1 MSTEYSYDEQGQF
14 FPFFFVTVAGLVTLP
29 VTYSLL
35 KPSKGIC
42 HSLVNS
48 GPHTYNSSDLEN
60 TATRI
65 ESSYTPEHAD
75 LIDAHR
81 RRQKR
86 RERKIKRMIV
96 AGVGWTTIALM
107 VYLMAVTQRSTPK
120 IWDPYEILGVPMSS
134 TEKQIQSRYRRLSVT
149 MHPDKAVPDASKNET
164 AESVNERWVEV
175 IKAYKALTDEDVRR
189 NFIEYGNP
197 DGKQSTSFG
206 IALPQ
211 FLITEG
217 NGKYIL
223 IVYGALLGVLLP
235 YFVGRWWYG
244 SQKVTRE
251 KILVNSAGNMFK
263 EFTERIDDHGV
274 VNLLSSGAE
283 FEALL
288 HGHKADAG
296 TGQLEKRLLSE
307 AHVLTEK
314 DRRFLQDMDDTVRRK
329 TLALLWAYMA
339 RVELNDQT
347 LNDEKYQLAPTALTL
362 NEAFVS
368 ICLAYGFTNPVLAA
382 YRTSQ
387 NLIQAVAPESPPLL
401 QLPHFSEQVVKA
413 IEDKIEQ
420 RSHLTIQSF
429 MNFPDARRRELASS
443 AGLSTPQL
451 DTAIKVAS
459 QLPRLVIER
468 TFFKVTGEKHITP
481 NSLVQFV
488 VKARFIPPGTRD
500 IPDVHPSDLE
510 DIDPDETDTKA
521 NARPDPA
528 EQKQHQP
535 PLAHA
540 PHFSRDHSPRWHLFL
555 ADSRQGK
562 VAVPPF
568 TFTTF
573 DKPIL
578 DVSGKPTFNVQTL
591 KMQFQ
596 APPQPAHYKFQMHLA
611 CDSYIGFDDK
621 RDVILSVDDPSQI
634 EEAEWE
640 DEDISEPE
648 EGECLDMY
656 HIRKSHANTSIA
668 DTIAGQMA
676 TLRGSATKKASSP
689 KLKSND
695 DSDEESGTDEEEETE
710 SETDTD
716 TDTDEE

>member
-1 MSTEYSYDEQGQF
+1 
-14 FPFFFVTVAGLVTLP
+14 
-29 VTYSLL
+29 
-35 KPSKGIC
+35 
-42 HSLVNS
+42 
-48 GPHTYNSSDLEN
+48 
-60 TATRI
+60 
-65 ESSYTPEHAD
+65 
-75 LIDAHR
+75 
-81 RRQKR
+81 
-86 RERKIKRMIV
+86 
-96 AGVGWTTIALM
+96 
-107 VYLMAVTQRSTPK
+107 
-120 IWDPYEILGVPMSS
+120 
-134 TEKQIQSRYRRLSVT
+134 
-149 MHPDKAVPDASKNET
+149 
-164 AESVNERWVEV
+164 
-175 IKAYKALTDEDVRR
+175 YKALTDEDVRR

-223 IVYGALLGVLLP
+223 LVYGALLGILLP
-235 YFVGRWWYG
+235 YFVGSWWYG

-251 KILVNSAGNMFK
+251 KILVSSAGNMFK
-263 EFTERIDDHGV
+263 EFSERIDDHGV
-274 VNLLSSGAE
+274 VNLLSSGTE

-296 TGQLEKRLLSE
+296 TGQLEKRLLQE
-307 AHVLTEK
+307 ARVLTEK

-329 TLALLWAYMA
+329 TLALLWAYLA
-339 RVELNDQT
+339 RVELDDQT

-368 ICLAYGFTNPVLAA
+368 VCLAYGFTNPVLAS

-401 QLPHFSEQVVKA
+401 QLPHFNEKVVKA
-413 IEDKIEQ
+413 LEDQLDQ

-429 MNFPDARRRELASS
+429 MNFPDARRRELATS
-443 AGLSTPQL
+443 AGLSNSQL
-451 DTAIKVAS
+451 DTAISVAS

-468 TFFKVTGEKHITP
+468 TFFKVTGEKHIIP

-488 VKARFIPPGTRD
+488 VKARFIPPGTRN

-521 NARPDPA
+521 NSRPDPA

-555 ADSRQGK
+555 ADARQGK

-578 DVSGKPTFNVQTL
+578 DESGKPTFNVQTL

-621 RDVILSVDDPSQI
+621 RDVILSVEDPSSI

-648 EGECLDMY
+648 ED
-656 HIRKSHANTSIA
+656 S
-668 DTIAGQMA
+668 IAGQMA
-676 TLRGSATKKASSP
+676 TLRGGATKKATSP
-689 KLKSND
+689 KIKQAND